1 MGENLRSKKVERT
14 SQIPQCGVDLIKQ
27 FEGCHLESYPD
38 PLTGNLPITIGW
50 GSTRKRN
57 GQPFKLGEK
66 ITQVEADDLL
76 EFDIE
81 SRFLPELRKIPYWS
95 EMNDNQKGALLS
107 FAYNLGARFYGSSGF
122 NTISRVLRNKEW
134 SNVPNTLKMY
144 RNPGTDVEVGLLR
157 RRAAEGKLWSS

>member
-1 MGENLRSKKVERT
+1 M
-14 SQIPQCGVDLIKQ
+14 
-27 FEGCHLESYPD
+27 
-38 PLTGNLPITIGW
+38 
-50 GSTRKRN
+50 
-57 GQPFKLGEK
+57 
-66 ITQVEADDLL
+66 